1 MRLDGKTAVVTGG
14 GRGIGAAIA
23 RALAE
28 AGAAVVTTAR
38 SEAEVEAVAAEIT
51 QGGHTASAITCDV
64 TDPESVERLVDR
76 IARAGHGVDIL
87 INNAG
92 VAEAAPLAEIT
103 LEDWNRVLASNAN
116 GTFLCTRAFA
126 GPMVDRGWGR
136 IVNVASIAGLTGAKH
151 ITAYAAAKH
160 AVVGLTRSV
169 AVELAATGVTV
180 NALCPGYVNTDMTAA
195 WLKRNMKQTGRSRED
210 TLAAMLRSARQTRLI
225 EPMEVADA
233 ALWLC
238 RDGTGG
244 VNGQAIVIDGGGLV
258 A

>member
-28 AGAAVVTTAR
+28 AGAAVVVAAR

-51 QGGHTASAITCDV
+51 QGGHTASAMTCDV
-64 TDPESVERLVDR
+64 TDRESVKRLADG
-76 IARAGHGVDIL
+76 AAEAGDGVEIL

-92 VAEAAPLAEIT
+92 IAEAAPLAKTT
-103 LEDWNRVLASNAN
+103 LEDWNRVLASNAS
-116 GTFLCTRAFA
+116 GTFLCTRAFV
-126 GPMVDRGWGR
+126 GSMVDRGWGR
-136 IVNVASIAGLTGAKH
+136 IVNVASIAGLSGAKN
-151 ITAYAAAKH
+151 IAAYGAAKH

-195 WLKRNMKQTGRSRED
+195 WLKRNMKQTSCSRED
-210 TLAAMLRSARQTRLI
+210 TLAAMLKSARQTRLI

-233 ALWLC
+233 AVWLC
-238 RDGTGG
+238 GEGARG